1 MHCLP
6 PYEDYGVQ
14 KVTLHPKYDHGMIH
28 HDIAIIE
35 LDREVRVDK
44 HIFPICLPVNEES
57 QFVTYDQS
65 FYITGWGQTDTTDAP
80 TTLQKVVVTRKY
92 LFECQKFFKES
103 EVNDNHIC
111 AEGSDIKHSCKGD
124 SGGPIF
130 YVHKFADPDTYR
142 YVQYGVTS
150 TGGDLCG
157 KTKKQMEI
165 FTSVISMLPW
175 ITQNVL

>member
-1 MHCLP
+1 MAL
-6 PYEDYGVQ
+6 
-14 KVTLHPKYDHGMIH
+14 LKYDNYPNGKVKVLCGGILISKWHILT
-28 HDIAIIE
+28 AALCIE
-35 LDREVRVDK
+35 NRADVGK
-44 HIFPICLPVNEES
+44 NN
-57 QFVTYDQS
+57 
-65 FYITGWGQTDTTDAP
+65 
-80 TTLQKVVVTRKY
+80 TL
-92 LFECQKFFKES
+92 
-103 EVNDNHIC
+103 NDNHIC

-130 YVHKFADPDTYR
+130 YVHKFTGPDTYR